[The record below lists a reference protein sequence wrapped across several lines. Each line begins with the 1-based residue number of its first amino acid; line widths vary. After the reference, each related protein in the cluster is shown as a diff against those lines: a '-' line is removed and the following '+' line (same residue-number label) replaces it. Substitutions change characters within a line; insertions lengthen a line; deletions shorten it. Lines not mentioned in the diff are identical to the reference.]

1 MKTRLI
7 TLLAAFAALISS
19 VSCTNNSGKDE
30 IIYYSFATVNKN
42 GANDNSKLTYITDD
56 ARLLIPDSPAP
67 AAFKAREG
75 QRVVLY
81 FSIQKEEEEILSF
94 LASSVPDD
102 SGRRESIIMESSTNE
117 DCICSSIRMRL
128 PIEDSIL
135 SIWIFTSWK
144 EKEELS
150 PVARPLT

>member
-1 MKTRLI
+1 MVNMIPDDRIKTVIDLSMGECG
-7 TLLAAFAALISS
+7 LLEKA
-19 VSCTNNSGKDE
+19 KDRWP
-30 IIYYSFATVNKN
+30 
-42 GANDNSKLTYITDD
+42 D
-56 ARLLIPDSPAP
+56 ARLYGADID
-67 AAFKAREG
+67 
-75 QRVVLY
+75 
-81 FSIQKEEEEILSF
+81 EELILS
-94 LASSVPDD
+94 LLTSSVPDD